1 MINFMLSINLLT
13 LILSTFL
20 FFGLG
25 QKALALEMG
34 SIEDI
39 TNDFTENLNN
49 EIDKLVSN
57 TINDTTNNVLNSTN
71 SALSNG
77 SNITSSQIIT
87 SNNQNFQRVP
97 MEVL

>member
-1 MINFMLSINLLT
+1 MMNFMLSINLLP

-49 EIDKLVSN
+49 EIDELVSN
-57 TINDTTNNVLNSTN
+57 TINDTTNSVLNSTN
-71 SALSNG
+71 ATLANG

-87 SNNQNFQRVP
+87 SNNQNVSAVP